1 MLALIVGSD
10 DLPAALLA
18 ELDEKPLICALDG
31 HAPDGIAVDILF
43 RLERLGTLLADLGAR
58 GVREVCLAGAIVRP
72 KIDPQKIDTATIPLI
87 PVLQKAMMKGDD
99 GALRGVI
106 AIFEEAGFAIRPAHA
121 IAPRLL
127 PPQGCPTIRQ
137 FDQRAEADAL
147 RGQTLVAAMSRVDVG
162 QCCVVH
168 DGQAL
173 AIEALFG
180 TDWLLAS
187 LRDRPDGSGGILFK
201 APKTQQDRR
210 VDLPAIGPDTVL
222 GAARAGLDGIVIQAK
237 GVLVLHRAQVIAE
250 CDRLGLFLWV
260 RAG

>member
-18 ELDEKPLICALDG
+18 ELDHPPLICALEG

-43 RLERLGTLLADLGAR
+43 RLERLGTFLADLSAR
-58 GVREVCLAGAIVRP
+58 GVREVCLAGAITRP
-72 KIDPQKIDTATIPLI
+72 KIDPQKIDAATMPLI
-87 PVLQKAMMKGDD
+87 PILQDAMMKGDD
-99 GALRGVI
+99 GALRAVI
-106 AIFEEAGFAIRPAHA
+106 AIFEDAGFAIRPAHE

-127 PPQGCPTIRQ
+127 PPPGCPTRRQ
-137 FDQRAEADAL
+137 VDQCAQADAL
-147 RGQTLVAAMSRVDVG
+147 RGAALVGAMSDVDVG
-162 QCCVVH
+162 QCCAVH
-168 DGQAL
+168 NGQAL

-187 LRDRPDGSGGILFK
+187 LQDRPDGAGGILFK

-210 VDLPAIGPDTVL
+210 VDLPAIGPRTVT

-260 RAG
+260 RAN